1 MDEWSGDFYRDL
13 YGEHYVPKA
22 DVSPGGYRHLAY
34 IGIADLLE
42 GIDRATAPLLIDF
55 MAYTPDPLGFHFSHP
70 SFANPPLMAHL
81 RGLQA
86 ECLRELHYEEGV
98 EEFLGQARNYL
109 RRRQVPEELVNQV
122 ANRGER
128 ALSSSLAQQFFGL
141 DENQLVCLLFSPFI
155 HHGERLEGYLRQC
168 HPGMLVALPE
178 LHKVLQGKPAAEM
191 LQQWVADASGL
202 PLPLLQH
209 LYRKRPMN
217 LALGGARS
225 APVQRSQ
232 ARDGMAFQLSGR

>member
-1 MDEWSGDFYRDL
+1 MPLDHVHRDRREQCCNRPAERVL
-13 YGEHYVPKA
+13 DAVP
-22 DVSPGGYRHLAY
+22 SLIGYW
-34 IGIADLLE
+34 
-42 GIDRATAPLLIDF
+42 DR
-55 MAYTPDPLGFHFSHP
+55 
-70 SFANPPLMAHL
+70 N
-81 RGLQA
+81 
-86 ECLRELHYEEGV
+86 
-98 EEFLGQARNYL
+98 
-109 RRRQVPEELVNQV
+109 LVNQV

-217 LALGGARS
+217 LAPGGARN

>member
-1 MDEWSGDFYRDL
+1 
-13 YGEHYVPKA
+13 
-22 DVSPGGYRHLAY
+22 
-34 IGIADLLE
+34 
-42 GIDRATAPLLIDF
+42 
-55 MAYTPDPLGFHFSHP
+55 
-70 SFANPPLMAHL
+70 
-81 RGLQA
+81 
-86 ECLRELHYEEGV
+86 
-98 EEFLGQARNYL
+98 
-109 RRRQVPEELVNQV
+109 
-122 ANRGER
+122 
-128 ALSSSLAQQFFGL
+128 
-141 DENQLVCLLFSPFI
+141 
-155 HHGERLEGYLRQC
+155 
-168 HPGMLVALPE
+168 MLVALPE